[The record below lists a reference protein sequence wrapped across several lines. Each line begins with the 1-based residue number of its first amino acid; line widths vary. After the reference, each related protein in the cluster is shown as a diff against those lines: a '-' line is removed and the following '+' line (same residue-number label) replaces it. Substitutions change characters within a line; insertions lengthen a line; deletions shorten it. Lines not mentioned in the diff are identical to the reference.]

1 MIQIDVIHNNINKQI
16 NYFQLFIEF
25 GSIDTQICIIELLN
39 IHTHT
44 HTTEKNKKLNQLC
57 DWKLN

>member
-1 MIQIDVIHNNINKQI
+1 MIQIDVIHNNMNKQI

-39 IHTHT
+39 INTHT
-44 HTTEKNKKLNQLC
+44 HTQL
-57 DWKLN
+57 KRTRN